1 MYIEGAS
8 LNAPHHDLL
17 MFWINFLTIGAFLLV
32 NAVLVYFI
40 VVYRRR
46 GPNDRTSS
54 IAHSTTVEII
64 WTVIPSI
71 VFLVLYVWGLIGF
84 MNYRTVADD
93 AMIISVSGKQWAWEY
108 TYPAELRQDKDKATL
123 IKTTNTLYLEEGR
136 ATKLVMKSTDVL
148 HSFFIPAFRV
158 KEDVTPNIFTYVTFT
173 PLIKAGGIKLA
184 KAVLEDDAQNADETE
199 KEHARYDIFCT
210 EYCGKDHSYMIG
222 HAVVMSPEDFKQKIG
237 TIEREAGDISAA
249 KGERIHKNN
258 CVSCHSVDG
267 SRIVGPS
274 FKGLYGANRPFADGT
289 NADADENYIRTSIL
303 YPNEQIVEGYPAAMP
318 VQNLSDSEIASVIE
332 YMKTLN

>member
-17 MFWINFLTIGAFLLV
+17 MFWINVLTIGAFLLV

-40 VVYRRR
+40 IVYRRR

-71 VFLVLYVWGLIGF
+71 VFVVLYVWGLVGF
-84 MNYRTVADD
+84 INMRTAPDD

-108 TYPAELRQDKDKATL
+108 TYPAELRTDADKATL
-123 IKTTNTLYLEEGR
+123 IKTYNTLYLEEGQ
-136 ATKLVMKSTDVL
+136 AVKLVMKSQDVL

-173 PLIKAGGIKLA
+173 PLIKEGGIKLA
-184 KAVLEDDAQNADETE
+184 KAVISEEGDKADKTD

-222 HAVVMSPEDFKQKIG
+222 HAVVMAPEDFRAKIAS
-237 TIEREAGDISAA
+237 IEAEAGDISVE
-249 KGERIHKNN
+249 KGEKIYQGN

-274 FKGLYGANRPFADGT
+274 FQGVYGTNRPMADGT
-289 NADADENYIRTSIL
+289 SVEADENYIRSSIL
-303 YPNEQIVEGYPAAMP
+303 NPNEQIVEGYPAAMP
-318 VQNLSDSEIASVIE
+318 VQNLSDSEIQSVIE
-332 YMKTLN
+332 YMKTL

>member
-17 MFWINFLTIGAFLLV
+17 MFWINVLTIGAFLLV

-40 VVYRRR
+40 IVYRRR
-46 GPNDRTSS
+46 GPNDKTSS
-54 IAHSTTVEII
+54 IAHSTTIEII
-64 WTVIPSI
+64 WTTIPSI
-71 VFLVLYVWGLIGF
+71 IFVVLYVWGLVGF
-84 MNYRTVADD
+84 INMRTAPDD

-108 TYPAELRQDKDKATL
+108 TYPAELRTDADKATL
-123 IKTTNTLYLEEGR
+123 IKTYNTLYLEEGQ
-136 ATKLVMKSTDVL
+136 AVKLVMKSQDVL

-173 PLIKAGGIKLA
+173 PLIKEGGIKLA
-184 KAVLEDDAQNADETE
+184 KAVLDKEGE
-199 KEHARYDIFCT
+199 KGDVTGNPHARYDIFCT

-222 HAVVMSPEDFKQKIG
+222 HAVVMAPEDFRAKIAS
-237 TIEREAGDISAA
+237 IEREAGDVSAA
-249 KGERIHKNN
+249 KGQEIYAGN

-274 FKGLYGANRPFADGT
+274 FQGLYGANRALADGT
-289 NADADENYIRTSIL
+289 SAEADENYLRSSIL
-303 YPNEQIVEGYPAAMP
+303 NPNEQIVEGYPAAMP
-318 VQNLSDSEIASVIE
+318 VQNLSDSEIQSVIE
-332 YMKTLN
+332 YMKTL